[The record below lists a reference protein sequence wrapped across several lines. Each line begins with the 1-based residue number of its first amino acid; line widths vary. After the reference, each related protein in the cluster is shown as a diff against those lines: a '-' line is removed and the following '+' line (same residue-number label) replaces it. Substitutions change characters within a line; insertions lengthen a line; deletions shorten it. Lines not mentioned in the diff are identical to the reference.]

1 MPTADSHSRPPLERL
16 GRWLA
21 AAAVGAVAVAAVGL
35 FLSRKEEP
43 QFGRSSHD
51 SRLVEAA
58 EKNAQSS
65 PDAPPEAEIEIGRA
79 LTFKDFDLYGLSHT
93 GNSRTANQDT
103 FRVVP
108 LPELGPDY
116 ALALVCDGMGGHAGG
131 EVAAEIAANIITT
144 VLVRQRSTDPAE
156 IYSALREAL
165 ERADAA
171 IEMRASKER
180 TLYGMGTTAVAAVFS
195 RQGFVHCH
203 IGDSRLYHFSGSEL
217 LYRTRDHSVVRY
229 LLEEGI
235 ITEEEA
241 KSHPYRAHLTSSL
254 GGGKEANR
262 LTIEPQWN
270 DPNSPLRTW
279 SSGDRILL
287 CSDGL
292 NTELS
297 EQEIRRALTEPD
309 GSRAAAERL
318 LEATLA
324 TVARDNVTVIV
335 AQRH

>member
-1 MPTADSHSRPPLERL
+1 MLVSDNDPRPPLERL

-21 AAAVGAVAVAAVGL
+21 AAAIGALAAAAVGVI
-35 FLSRKEEP
+35 LSRKENPEHP
-43 QFGRSSHD
+43 RSGRGSQLAEH
-51 SRLVEAA
+51 A
-58 EKNAQSS
+58 EKEAQASI
-65 PDAPPEAEIEIGRA
+65 DEAPAEVEVGRA
-79 LTFKDFDLYGLSHT
+79 LSVADFEFYGLSHA
-93 GNSRTANQDT
+93 GNSRTTNQDT
-103 FRVVP
+103 FRVVA

-116 ALALVCDGMGGHAGG
+116 ALAVVCDGMGGHAGG
-131 EVAAEIAANIITT
+131 EVAAEIAAKIITA

-156 IYSALREAL
+156 IYAALREAL

-171 IEMRASKER
+171 IEMRSSKER
-180 TLYGMGTTAVAAVFS
+180 QLYGMGTTAVAAVFGS
-195 RQGFVHCH
+195 QGFVHCH
-203 IGDSRLYHFSGSEL
+203 IGDSRLYQFSGEEL
-217 LYRTRDHSVVRY
+217 IYRTKDHSVVRY

-235 ITEEEA
+235 ISEEEA

-254 GGGKEANR
+254 GGGREANR

-270 DPNSPLRTW
+270 DPESPLRAW
-279 SSGDRILL
+279 SPGDRVLL

-297 EQEIRRALTEPD
+297 EQEIRRVLTQAE